1 MEEKSLCFICQD
13 FEKNV
18 GHSTKSCPKNVCKRC
33 GFRGHS
39 QLQCENKKICLIC
52 KDFEENVGHQTSL
65 CPKQRCKLCKDE
77 VLILFFKRRFCIWI
91 LSKAV
96 NSRPFYNFAIMATFS
111 FQNLISKN
119 EDRFHPYKIVRA
131 YYNGLILELSLT
143 LSEPKEKAN
152 T

>member
-96 NSRPFYNFAIMATFS
+96 NSRPFYDLQS
-111 FQNLISKN
+111 WQ
-119 EDRFHPYKIVRA
+119 RFHFKIWFRKMRIDFTLMKIVRA

-152 T
+152 S